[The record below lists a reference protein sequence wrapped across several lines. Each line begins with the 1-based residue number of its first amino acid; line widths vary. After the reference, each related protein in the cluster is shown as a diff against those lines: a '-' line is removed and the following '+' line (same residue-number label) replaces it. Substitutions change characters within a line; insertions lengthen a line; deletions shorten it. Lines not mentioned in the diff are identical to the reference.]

1 MFSFPSLLDTPYAP
15 VAIERVDTIES
26 PEEVTEALC
35 AEAVES
41 VCAEAVESVR
51 TEAEAR
57 PAEAE
62 AQPAEAEARPAE
74 AEAQPAEVEAQP
86 AEAEAQPAEVE
97 AQPAEAEAQPAEA
110 QPADNVVNV
119 AEADADVAGAEAVG
133 SDGSEVTET
142 QSLYDK
148 VRQKLMKKSKKQLQ
162 AMKVAQLREICRQLG
177 IDTNGKK
184 AELVARLVAIV
195 QAGSD

>member
-62 AQPAEAEARPAE
+62 AQPAEAEVKV
-74 AEAQPAEVEAQP
+74 AEV
-86 AEAEAQPAEVE
+86 
-97 AQPAEAEAQPAEA
+97 EAQPAEA

-184 AELVARLVAIV
+184 TELVARLVAIV